1 MDRRQL
7 FSGFG
12 AVAIAS
18 LAAGPMIARGRAP
31 GTLLWQALAGTGY
44 QGNALAP
51 IVAADGMVYAAS
63 AQSDGNSAIYAVNAA
78 TGKAAWHTQPSGLI
92 PYAAGPGAV
101 YGFQLTAG
109 GAKTSVVALS
119 AASGKSL
126 WTYQAGDMLNDAG
139 EGSLTYADGKI
150 FIGAGTSDTFGS
162 IANDVIAL
170 DAGTGRALWKLSSN
184 TEQSP
189 AVANGVVYAVDGH
202 QVVAL
207 NSATGTR
214 IWQTEIGNAQSGIE
228 DTPTGDLVI
237 TADTVIGWT
246 LGSAFALDATTGR
259 QLWHSSSGIPLFAA
273 VGIVF
278 LTELDAFGKSVGGTL
293 HAVYARTGA
302 TAWTHN
308 FGQNLTGL
316 AAAHGTLYLGLGD
329 TVTAFTATTYHSRWT
344 YHLSAPATGI
354 ALAGSTVYAID
365 THGMAYALQ
374 E

>member
-7 FSGFG
+7 LSGFG

-18 LAAGPMIARGRAP
+18 LAAGPVIARGRAP
-31 GTLLWQALAGTGY
+31 GTLLWRAQAGTGY

-63 AQSDGNSAIYAVNAA
+63 AQSAGNSAIYAVNAA
-78 TGKAAWHTQPSGLI
+78 TGKPAWHKPSGPV

-101 YGFQLTAG
+101 YGFQLTDG
-109 GAKTSVVALS
+109 GTKTSVVALS

-126 WTYQAGDMLNDAG
+126 WTYAAGEMLNDAG
-139 EGSLTYADGKI
+139 EGSLTYADDKI
-150 FIGAGTSDTFGS
+150 FIGGGTSDTFGS
-162 IANDVIAL
+162 FANDVIAL

-184 TEQSP
+184 TQQSP
-189 AVANGVVYAVDGH
+189 AVANGVAYAVDGH

-214 IWQTEIGNAQSGIE
+214 VWQTEIGNGQSGIE
-228 DTPTGDLVI
+228 DTLTGELVI
-237 TADTVIGWT
+237 TADTVIGST
-246 LGSAFALDATTGR
+246 LGSSFALDAATGR

-278 LTELDAFGKSVGGTL
+278 LIQLDVFSESVGGTM

-302 TAWTHN
+302 TAWTRA

-316 AAAHGTLYLGLGD
+316 TAAHGILYLGLGD
-329 TVTAFTATTYHSRWT
+329 TVTAFTAATYHPRWT
-344 YHLSAPATGI
+344 YHLSATTRGI
-354 ALAGSTVYAID
+354 ALAGRTVYAID
-365 THGMAYALQ
+365 THGTVYAVQ
-374 E
+374 A